1 MSEFLFSLI
10 HYMLNES
17 YGGLYREQHEESK
30 VAAIDK
36 ELMLKLRTLKSTNA
50 LRSRAKAEKQET
62 PIQVVFG
69 QVNPSVP
76 RNFPTPRSSSS
87 DVPAAKLP
95 KKHDD
100 PWDYASTNYPVT
112 LPLRRPYSGDPDL
125 DEDEFGQ
132 SSSKAHDGGLTAAE
146 ELGLMDRMD
155 EPQLLFFQLPH
166 SLPLRRQTEL
176 VAEADTD
183 TNVDVNA
190 MSEGDN
196 RKRRHYPIQGCK
208 LESSLEALWGRY
220 WCTRVVK

>member
-1 MSEFLFSLI
+1 MYPLP
-10 HYMLNES
+10 
-17 YGGLYREQHEESK
+17 
-30 VAAIDK
+30 A
-36 ELMLKLRTLKSTNA
+36 
-50 LRSRAKAEKQET
+50 ET
-62 PIQVVFG
+62 PIQVAFG

-100 PWDYASTNYPVT
+100 PWDYTSTNYPVT
-112 LPLRRPYSGDPDL
+112 LPLRRPYSGDPGSPVSSG
-125 DEDEFGQ
+125 FCGMSMIHTVVQ
-132 SSSKAHDGGLTAAE
+132 HSSKAHDGGLTAAE

>member
-1 MSEFLFSLI
+1 
-10 HYMLNES
+10 
-17 YGGLYREQHEESK
+17 
-30 VAAIDK
+30 
-36 ELMLKLRTLKSTNA
+36 
-50 LRSRAKAEKQET
+50 
-62 PIQVVFG
+62 
-69 QVNPSVP
+69 
-76 RNFPTPRSSSS
+76 
-87 DVPAAKLP
+87 
-95 KKHDD
+95 
-100 PWDYASTNYPVT
+100 
-112 LPLRRPYSGDPDL
+112 
-125 DEDEFGQ
+125 
-132 SSSKAHDGGLTAAE
+132 
-146 ELGLMDRMD
+146 MD

>member
-1 MSEFLFSLI
+1 MYPLP
-10 HYMLNES
+10 
-17 YGGLYREQHEESK
+17 
-30 VAAIDK
+30 A
-36 ELMLKLRTLKSTNA
+36 
-50 LRSRAKAEKQET
+50 ET